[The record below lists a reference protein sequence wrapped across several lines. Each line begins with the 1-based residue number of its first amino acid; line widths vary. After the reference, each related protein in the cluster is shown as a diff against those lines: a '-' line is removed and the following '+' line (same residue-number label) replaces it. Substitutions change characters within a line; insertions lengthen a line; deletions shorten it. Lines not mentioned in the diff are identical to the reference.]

1 MAFQLHCQSRTQH
14 CGLSQNVSKASF
26 LVKEN
31 HFSVCCYFSTRVL
44 VSVTLRA
51 STCTSEDRIL
61 NSKQQQINTATT
73 SKLILG
79 PDLDGDMYNPVT
91 CDGKEKPVTSQKDI
105 KFRSRDEAGKEVC
118 ARLPTKKKKPRKI
131 LSVMALLPHTSAD
144 TSVWRK
150 QTSVQTPGLIS
161 TVVINQQQT
170 KCLHFLDMT
179 EMNSL
184 SSDCMWDKND

>member
-14 CGLSQNVSKASF
+14 CDLSQNVSKTSF

-31 HFSVCCYFSTRVL
+31 QFSVCCNFSSRVL

-61 NSKQQQINTATT
+61 NSNQQQTNTAIT

-79 PDLDGDMYNPVT
+79 PHLDSETYNPVT
-91 CDGKEKPVTSQKDI
+91 CDGKEKPVTSQTDI
-105 KFRSRDEAGKEVC
+105 KFRSKDEAGEEVYQ
-118 ARLPTKKKKPRKI
+118 RLQRKQKI

-161 TVVINQQQT
+161 ILVINQQKT
-170 KCLHFLDMT
+170 ECLHFLDMT

-184 SSDCMWDKND
+184 SSSDCTWDKSD